1 MQDRAGERLQY
12 PQMGVRLP
20 TACLILIAALPLG
33 LRAEDWP
40 QWRGTDRLG
49 VWRESGVLREFPE
62 SGLEVSWRQSIG
74 RGYSGPAVAAGKVFI
89 TEFEPSGRNIGV
101 ERAIALDEQ
110 TGAVVWRAQW
120 PVDYT
125 LIDYDLGPRA
135 TPTVDGNR
143 VYVLGAVGDL
153 LCLDSE
159 SGEVNWRVNF
169 VADYGAELPLWGT
182 SGHPLVEGDLLIAV
196 AGGKPDAKVVALDK
210 RTGKE
215 AWRAIADGGEP
226 GYSPPTMIEAG
237 GVRQLIVWHGAAV
250 TSLDP
255 SNGKVYWEQPFKPNF
270 AMAIATPVL
279 GPHGLLVSCFYDGSR
294 MYRLDEQRPSAE
306 LLWRGNSNS
315 EIATDG
321 LHTVV
326 TTPIA
331 DADYIYGIGSYGQL
345 RALDARTGQRVWE
358 TQALTVENDRWA
370 SAQIVRHEDRYFIN
384 NDRGELIIAKLTP
397 DGYEE
402 LDRIDV
408 MKPTQPLGRRRDKG
422 AVLWTHPAYAN
433 RHMVIRNDEEIVRYS
448 LEAGAPR

>member
-1 MQDRAGERLQY
+1 
-12 PQMGVRLP
+12 MGAYR
-20 TACLILIAALPLG
+20 TIACLILIAALPLG
-33 LRAEDWP
+33 LPADDWP
-40 QWRGTDRLG
+40 QWRGADRLG

-62 SGLEVSWRQSIG
+62 SGLDVSWRQSIG
-74 RGYSGPAVAAGKVFI
+74 KGYSGPAVAAGKVFI
-89 TEFEPSGRNIGV
+89 TEFEPSGRNAGV

-110 TGAVVWRAQW
+110 TGAVLWRAEW

-135 TPTVDGNR
+135 TPTVEGNR

-159 SGEVNWRVNF
+159 TGEVIWRVNF

-196 AGGKPDAKVVALDK
+196 AGGKPDAKVVALYK

-215 AWRAIADGGEP
+215 AWRAIADSGEP

-255 SNGKVYWEQPFKPNF
+255 TNGRVYWEQPFKPNF
-270 AMAIATPVL
+270 AMAIATPVF

-306 LLWRGNSNS
+306 LRWRGNSKS

-326 TTPIA
+326 TTPIV
-331 DADYIYGIGSYGQL
+331 DGDYIYGIGSYGQL
-345 RALDARTGQRVWE
+345 RALDARTGERVWE
-358 TQALTVENDRWA
+358 TQALTVENARWA

-384 NDRGELIIAKLTP
+384 NDRGELIIARLTP

>member
-1 MQDRAGERLQY
+1 
-12 PQMGVRLP
+12 MGAFRTIVGFL
-20 TACLILIAALPLG
+20 LIAALPLG
-33 LRAEDWP
+33 LRGEDWP
-40 QWRGTDRLG
+40 QWRGADRLG
-49 VWRESGVLREFPE
+49 VWRESGILKEFPE
-62 SGLEVSWRQSIG
+62 GGLKVAWRQSIG
-74 RGYSGPAVAAGKVFI
+74 RGYSGPAVAAGKIFI
-89 TEFEPSGRNIGV
+89 TEFEPTGRNAGV
-101 ERAIALDEQ
+101 ERAVALDEQ
-110 TGAVVWRAQW
+110 TGAVLWRAEW

-125 LIDYDLGPRA
+125 PIEYNLGPRA
-135 TPTVDGNR
+135 TPTVEGDR

-153 LCLDSE
+153 LCLNSE
-159 SGEVNWRVNF
+159 TGEVIWRVNF
-169 VADYGAELPLWGT
+169 AADYGAQLPVWGT

-196 AGGKPDAKVVALDK
+196 AGGRPDAKVVAFDK

-226 GYSPPTMIEAG
+226 GYSPPTIIEAG
-237 GVRQLIVWHGAAV
+237 GVRQLIVWHGTAV

-255 SNGKVYWEQPFKPNF
+255 ANGKVHWEQPFKPNF

-294 MYRLDEQRPSAE
+294 MYRLDENRPAAE

-315 EIATDG
+315 EIETDG

-331 DADYIYGIGSYGQL
+331 DGDYIYGIDSYGQL
-345 RALDARTGQRVWE
+345 RALNARTGERLWE
-358 TQALTVENDRWA
+358 TQALTVENARWA

-397 DGYEE
+397 EGYQE

-448 LEAGAPR
+448 LAAGAPR

>member
-1 MQDRAGERLQY
+1 MAALRIIAGSVFLLL
-12 PQMGVRLP
+12 LP
-20 TACLILIAALPLG
+20 TGLP
-33 LRAEDWP
+33 AEDWP
-40 QWRGTDRLG
+40 QWRGADRLG
-49 VWRESGVLREFPE
+49 VWTESGILREFPE
-62 SGLEVSWRQSIG
+62 GGLKVAWRQSIG
-74 RGYSGPAVAAGKVFI
+74 RGYAGPAVASGRVFI
-89 TEFEPSGRNIGV
+89 TEFEPSGRNDGV
-101 ERAIALDEQ
+101 ERAAALDEM
-110 TGAVVWRAQW
+110 TGAVLWKQEWR
-120 PVDYT
+120 VDYSM
-125 LIDYDLGPRA
+125 IEYNLGPRA
-135 TPTVDGNR
+135 TPTVEGNR

-153 LCLDSE
+153 LCLNTE
-159 SGEVNWRVNF
+159 TGAVIWHVNF
-169 VADYGAELPLWGT
+169 VTDFGAELPTWGT
-182 SGHPLVEGDLLIAV
+182 PGHPLVDGDLLIAV

-215 AWRAIADGGEP
+215 VWRAIADDGEP

-255 SNGKVYWEQPFKPNF
+255 ATGKIYWEQPFKPNMG
-270 AMAIATPVL
+270 MAIATPVL

-294 MYRLDEQRPSAE
+294 MYRLDENRPSAE

-331 DADYIYGIGSYGQL
+331 DGDYIYGIDSYGQL
-345 RALDARTGQRVWE
+345 RALNARTGERIWE
-358 TQALTVENDRWA
+358 TQALTVENARWA

-384 NDRGELIIAKLTP
+384 NDRGELIIAKLRP
-397 DGYEE
+397 EGYEE
-402 LDRIDV
+402 VDRIDV